1 MELSEYIQ
9 IINRRKKI
17 IILTTLFTVLVT
29 VIGQIVLPQT
39 YEATTILRIVPYIAG
54 QPAYTQNAYV
64 NKIVNTYVKI
74 ASSNLIVDE
83 MKQRLGLGTGQPE
96 NITVR
101 VIPDSELLLILVE
114 DGNPALAQRA
124 ANSMVEVLL
133 EERLIQDIRVY
144 LVESADLPTP
154 PSMSELI
161 KNGILGFIIG
171 FTGSIGL
178 ALLFELLDP
187 VLYTK
192 EQISSL
198 TQIPI
203 LGEIPINKSREMEA
217 SLYDSQ
223 LQNDSFQRLRTNILY
238 AAHEKP
244 IKAILVTSAE
254 PNEGKSTISVN
265 FAKSLAYAGYRTIVI
280 DADLY
285 HPALHKIFDLPNGEG
300 LSLVMKEIGKLTKS
314 IQTSPIEGMKLL
326 FSGSMN
332 TEPADI
338 INAEQFSKI
347 LKRLDEEFDYII
359 IDSPAFFGVADSA
372 ILSKVVDAVLL
383 VVRCGRSEKA
393 VLRAVIQELEKIQVK
408 PLGIVVN
415 QTKKSFSN
423 KFRAYYQSNIPLKFI
438 DDTNTENADQADLK

>member
-1 MELSEYIQ
+1 MELSEYFQ
-9 IINRRKKI
+9 IINRRRKI
-17 IILTTLFTVLVT
+17 IILTTLFTVLVS

-64 NKIVNTYVKI
+64 NKIVNTYVEI
-74 ASSNLIVDE
+74 AASSLIVDE

-124 ANSMVEVLL
+124 ANTMVEVLL

-144 LVESADLPTP
+144 LVESAELPTP
-154 PSMSELI
+154 PSLGEVI

-192 EQISSL
+192 EQINSL
-198 TQIPI
+198 VQIPI
-203 LGEIPINKSREMEA
+203 LGEIPINKSREMGA

-223 LQNDSFQRLRTNILY
+223 MQNDSFQRLRTNILY
-238 AAHEKP
+238 AAHKKP
-244 IKAILVTSAE
+244 IKSILVTSAE
-254 PNEGKSTISVN
+254 PDEGKSTICVN
-265 FAKSLAYAGYRTIVI
+265 FAKSLAFAGYRTIVI

-285 HPALHKIFDLPNGEG
+285 RPALHKIFDLPNEDG
-300 LSLVMKEIGKLTKS
+300 LSLVLKKIGKLTKS
-314 IQTSPIEGMKLL
+314 IQESPIERMKLL
-326 FSGSMN
+326 LSGPMD
-332 TEPADI
+332 TEPVDL
-338 INAEQFSKI
+338 INAEQFSGI
-347 LKRLDEEFDYII
+347 IKRLDEKFDYII
-359 IDSPAFFGVADSA
+359 IDSPAYFGVADTA
-372 ILSKVVDAVLL
+372 VLSKVVDAVLL

-393 VLRAVIQELEKIQVK
+393 VLQAVVQEMEKIQVK

-415 QTKKSFSN
+415 QTKDSFSS
-423 KFRAYYQSNIPLKFI
+423 KFGAYYQSHIPMKVI
-438 DDTNTENADQADLK
+438 DDTDSENVKQADIK